1 MKPPWLDCWR
11 WFYAI
16 ALVRFREIVTQVE
29 LADRFLGKPRGASI
43 SSPNFSG
50 KTGGSEELAAAI
62 CGQDS
67 GEAIVHRG
75 PIRCARRNRAE
86 PVDPDRTDK
95 GRITEDD
102 ERAVDARRNRDR
114 PRSWDRKERRQMV
127 SEILLYLPTD
137 RSE

>member
-1 MKPPWLDCWR
+1 MKPRWLDCWR

-29 LADRFLGKPRGASI
+29 LADRFLGKPRGANI

-50 KTGGSEELAAAI
+50 KTGERRTHRRDLRP
-62 CGQDS
+62 GQRRGHRPS
-67 GEAIVHRG
+67 RPNPLRPAQSSRARG
-75 PIRCARRNRAE
+75 PGS
-86 PVDPDRTDK
+86 DDK

-127 SEILLYLPTD
+127 SEILLYLPIS
-137 RSE
+137 RLE